1 MGFLDPDRMARVM
14 AIDLRAEAAEGL
26 GVFFLV
32 FAGGAAILAGASPL
46 AVSLVFGCVV
56 AVLVYAL
63 GHVCGAHFNPA
74 ITVAFAATGHFPW
87 RRVAPYVAAQLLGA
101 TVAAF
106 LLRTLFDDVVA
117 LATAFTPSF
126 GLARAALVEFAA
138 TFLLAFVII
147 AVATD
152 RRAASGFAGLAIGL
166 TVALNA
172 IWAGPLTGAGTNPA
186 RSLGPALAAGHFD
199 ALALYLLVPV
209 AGAAAGMLAYEAL
222 RPGSK
227 PRPGEALGALGPLD
241 AAEAKA

>member
-1 MGFLDPDRMARVM
+1 MAV
-14 AIDLRAEAAEGL
+14 DLRAEAAEAI

-32 FAGGAAILAGASPL
+32 FAGGAAILAGGSGL
-46 AVSLVFGCVV
+46 AVALVFGFVV
-56 AVLVYAL
+56 SVLIYAL

-74 ITVAFAATGHFPW
+74 ITLAFAATGHFPW
-87 RRVAPYVAAQLLGA
+87 RRVLPYLAAQTVAAIG
-101 TVAAF
+101 AAF
-106 LLRTLFDDVVA
+106 LLRVVFDDVTPVATA
-117 LATAFTPSF
+117 LAGGV
-126 GLARAALVEFAA
+126 GLAQAALVEFIAS
-138 TFLLAFVII
+138 FLLAFVII

-172 IWAGPLTGAGTNPA
+172 VWAGPLTGSGTNPA

-209 AGAAAGMLAYEAL
+209 AGAVAGMLAYEAL

-227 PRPGEALGALGPLD
+227 PRPGEALGALGPID
-241 AAEAKA
+241 ATEAKA